1 MQTLVSILFEPSH
14 FRFTHNFGRRDCP
27 RYVGYSESQ
36 FLGHLAHLLRSFS
49 RFNHKLQK
57 HRAIL
62 INKETTT
69 KEKLQIQD
77 REDSEA
83 VKGKWTSPADALVPQ
98 QESPSR

>member
-36 FLGHLAHLLRSFS
+36 FLGHLAAWSSLRSFS

-83 VKGKWTSPADALVPQ
+83 VKGK
-98 QESPSR
+98 